1 MSSGNLASMREYP
14 ELTRAVRD
22 LVLAG
27 ERFRARAGRRRGL
40 GPTSVTVMTTLLLDG
55 ARGPSEL
62 AALLDITTAS
72 ATELIDRLERLGSVR
87 RRPHPRDRRRVLVE
101 LTEAGTQEIEA
112 VFEAFSAR
120 VESTGGAMDAAT
132 REAVLDVVRAV
143 HRSLREDDRD
153 PGTDAAS

>member
-1 MSSGNLASMREYP
+1 MGEHP
-14 ELTRAVRD
+14 EFTRAVRD

-72 ATELIDRLERLGSVR
+72 VTELIDRLQVAGLVV
-87 RRPHPRDRRRVLVE
+87 RRPHPRDRRRLLVE
-101 LTEAGTQEIEA
+101 LTERGEQEIEG
-112 VFEAFSAR
+112 VFETFTAR
-120 VESTGGAMDAAT
+120 VEASSGALSADERA
-132 REAVLDVVRAV
+132 AVLGFVERAR
-143 HRSLREDDRD
+143 RSLEEDV
-153 PGTDAAS
+153 AS